1 MLITNIAMD
10 TILNELI
17 GVKDISVCNH
27 MDLVQLVGK
36 LYLLSRQLLVEFLL
50 KKNHIMFVKS
60 NLSPPYITVAAFMSS
75 VMTGLIWLVSG

>member
-1 MLITNIAMD
+1 MLIINIAMD

-50 KKNHIMFVKS
+50 KKKS
-60 NLSPPYITVAAFMSS
+60 YNVREK
-75 VMTGLIWLVSG
+75 